1 MPTDTAAP
9 AVRAKFHC
17 HSVRTTEGQK
27 TFQGPMTDPTTE
39 VHMSA
44 VYGDGT
50 DNAAWSKATPQGFVK
65 MLVTNPDAA
74 TAFVAGQDYYIDF
87 TPVPAAPAVTSLPV
101 IDEHGQDDELKVG
114 DVVQVPGLDGDHVVD
129 NLYADG
135 TIGLTP
141 VPEIPAPAA
150 PETPAAAPPPRARPG
165 PGRLT
170 RRP

>member
-1 MPTDTAAP
+1 MPNDTAAP
-9 AVRAKFHC
+9 AVRAKFRC

-27 TFQGPMTDPTTE
+27 TYQGPVTDPTTE

-50 DNAAWSKATPQGFVK
+50 DNAAWSKATPQGFLK
-65 MLVTNPDAA
+65 MIVTNPDASS
-74 TAFVAGQDYYIDF
+74 AFVAGQEYFLDF
-87 TPVPAAPAVTSLPV
+87 TPVPAAPAVASLPV
-101 IDEHGQDDELKVG
+101 VDEHGQDDELKVG

-141 VPEIPAPAA
+141 VPVPETPAPVA
-150 PETPAAAPPPRARPG
+150 PETPAPAPVTSEPAPAQAA
-165 PGRLT
+165 
-170 RRP
+170 